1 MDTEIDACPT
11 QSGHILNNLSQT
23 EVGNDTENEDNDN
36 TNVCMPCELVTD
48 KNASRTIWKFFC
60 KIGRTKS
67 KHRWRDDSTEL

>member
-1 MDTEIDACPT
+1 LAEILNIIILILENNKLDTEIDACPT

-48 KNASRTIWKFFC
+48 KNASRTI
-60 KIGRTKS
+60 
-67 KHRWRDDSTEL
+67 